1 MSDTNLDTTPTS
13 DSTSTPEPL
22 TGLTGAAADVYTE
35 LLGLTEPVTVA
46 ELAHIAG
53 IGHSTA
59 GRAVAALEKR
69 GLATRTRG
77 GHDGP
82 RRMPD
87 LWHPVTRASAPEAT
101 NSDMSEHGEQPT
113 DAQPE
118 SSPTDS
124 AKPVDDDVECG
135 EDTSGPSTSDA
146 SGMPDPD
153 SLGHTSTDDANV
165 PADTLPDD
173 ISNTTPANNT
183 NSYTEPEADTP
194 QVDPPQNTEQPDGD
208 NSQDHGSQSET
219 NDTPTSSEGIEAT
232 SAPAQPVPAKDGRL
246 APGALRQMVIDHL
259 HAHPD
264 EAFTATRIS
273 RIIDKSSGAIANA
286 LEKLASQGITE
297 QVTDRPR
304 MFRLANTVVNNTK

>member
-1 MSDTNLDTTPTS
+1 MSDTNPDTTPNPKGTS
-13 DSTSTPEPL
+13 RPEPL

-59 GRAVAALEKR
+59 GRAVATLEKR

-87 LWHPVTRASAPEAT
+87 LWHPVTLAPAPEAT
-101 NSDMSEHGEQPT
+101 ESPEHGEQPT

-124 AKPVDDDVECG
+124 AKPVEDDVERG
-135 EDTSGPSTSDA
+135 EDTSEESTSDA
-146 SGMPDPD
+146 SATPDPE
-153 SLGHTSTDDANV
+153 SLGLTITDNANV
-165 PADTLPDD
+165 PADTPPDGT
-173 ISNTTPANNT
+173 SNTSHANNTTP
-183 NSYTEPEADTP
+183 STEPEADTP
-194 QVDPPQNTEQPDGD
+194 HVDPPQNTEHPDD
-208 NSQDHGSQSET
+208 NSQDHGPQSET
-219 NDTPTSSEGIEAT
+219 NDTPMSSEDTEAT
-232 SAPAQPVPAKDGRL
+232 SAPAQPAPAKDGRL

-286 LEKLASQGITE
+286 LEKLASQGIAE

-304 MFRLANTVVNNTK
+304 TFRLANIAVNNTK